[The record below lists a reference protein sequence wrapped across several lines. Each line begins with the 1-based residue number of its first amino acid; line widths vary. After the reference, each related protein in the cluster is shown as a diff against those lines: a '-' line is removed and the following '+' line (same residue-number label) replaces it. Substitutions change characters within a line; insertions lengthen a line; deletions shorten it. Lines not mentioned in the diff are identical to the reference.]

1 MNRLYARTRQYIFSK
16 ALNVMPTREPVLIKG
31 NGTVLRIPKLLKK
44 EDVENV
50 LVMTTAGFIKRGT
63 LQPLFERLHEDGIR
77 YTVFSRVMP
86 DPTIACIEEAVGEY
100 KRNSC
105 QAIIAV
111 GGGSVMDCSKVVGAR
126 VARPE
131 KSVQNMMGMLKIRA
145 ELPVICAVPTTAGT
159 GSEVTAGAVI
169 TDEATHYK
177 HTVVDLCLVP
187 RYAIL
192 DPSLT
197 VTLPKAITAATG
209 MDALTHAIEAYINRY
224 APKKAKH
231 CAKEAVRLIYDNLI
245 TAYEDGQNMEARK
258 HLLLGSYYAGVAIT
272 NAYVGYVH
280 AIAHAVGGMYGVTH
294 GLANAVILP
303 KVLEKYGQA
312 CEKEIS
318 ELADMLHLGGTT
330 DKEKMERFV
339 AVLYHLNEVLNLPKS
354 LDVIREEDIPELTRR
369 AIKEAN
375 PTYPVPAIW
384 KAEECAEVL
393 KNLKGSSR

>member
-1 MNRLYARTRQYIFSK
+1 MNRLYARTRQNVFSK
-16 ALNVMPTREPVLIKG
+16 ALKVMPTHEPELIKG
-31 NGTVLRIPKLLKK
+31 SGTMLQLPALLKK
-44 EDVENV
+44 EQVENV

-63 LQPLFERLHEDGIR
+63 LQPLFERLREDGIQF
-77 YTVFSRVMP
+77 TVFSHVMP
-86 DPTIACIEEAVGEY
+86 DPTIACIEEAVKVY
-100 KRNSC
+100 TQDSC

-126 VARPE
+126 VAQPK
-131 KSVQNMMGMLKIRA
+131 KSVKDMMGMLKIRA
-145 ELPVICAVPTTAGT
+145 ELPVIVAVPTTAGT

-169 TDEATHYK
+169 TDETTHYK

-231 CAKEAVRLIYDNLI
+231 YAKEAVRLIYDNLR
-245 TAYEDGQNMEARK
+245 TAYEDGQNMEARE

-303 KVLEKYGQA
+303 KVLEKYGKA
-312 CEKEIS
+312 CEKEIG

-330 DKEKMERFV
+330 DKEKMGRFV
-339 AVLYHLNEVLNLPKS
+339 AILYNMNEVLNLPKS
-354 LDVIREEDIPELTRR
+354 LDVIKEEDIPELTRR
-369 AIKEAN
+369 AVKEAN

-384 KAEECAEVL
+384 NEEQCAEVL
-393 KNLKGSSR
+393 NCLKGNSQ